1 MDLIDRAALINDMGL
16 ENAVKWGNKDGYQQA
31 ISYST
36 LMRYQIKYAIDDQPT
51 VPAVPLEPLCE
62 WLEKVAGKPCHES
75 CAGCEDDVSGNGYKE
90 CWERMIREEVCNAL

>member
-1 MDLIDRAALINDMGL
+1 MDDLISRKA
-16 ENAVKWGNKDGYQQA
+16 
-31 ISYST
+31 
-36 LMRYQIKYAIDDQPT
+36 AIDQAMGKLDYTDVVFDTATESEIVYMLRSLPS

-90 CWERMIREEVCNAL
+90 CWERMIREEVCNGL